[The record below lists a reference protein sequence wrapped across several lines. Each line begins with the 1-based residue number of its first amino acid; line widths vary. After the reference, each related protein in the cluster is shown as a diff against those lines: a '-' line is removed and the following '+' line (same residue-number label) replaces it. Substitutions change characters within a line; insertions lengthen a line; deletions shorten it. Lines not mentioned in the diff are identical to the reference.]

1 MSPARYYNVS
11 TNHQARRSPGCQR
24 SPEKQSVRFLES
36 LRIAFENC
44 QDPIVVSDAIVPDL
58 LDGPVLY
65 ANAAFLQQTGY
76 LPEDVVGRPQRNLLA
91 SESQGASL
99 PKESLAGAKSQLRL
113 PLTARSKNGLETRV
127 ETTAWLIRGPAGLND
142 YAAFQQR
149 PESRERRR
157 VEPDLFELA
166 RASVVAVDL
175 AGNITRWNPGAT
187 LLTGYSETE
196 MLGRSVELLFPDEH
210 RSQVQQVIIPT
221 LLKDGSLDIVIPL
234 KKKDGYTAHLGLA
247 LSVIPD
253 ASGAPAG
260 FLGVSVDVTNLKL
273 CEIALQ
279 ANNALLTAI
288 RRLQSIMISAQDK
301 KVALKETLT
310 TLLTMTGSEHGFM
323 GELRTGGSG
332 MPHISTYA
340 VQTRSEDPKV
350 LDFFQ
355 ANIGRMVE
363 FHRPDSLI
371 GHVMRHK
378 EAVLTNAPSSD
389 VRSTGVPPGHPSILS
404 FAGLPLKIGDEMIG
418 MLGLANRPG
427 GYDQA
432 LISNIQPLL
441 ECCAAFIDVYRN
453 RNTARALGETLERA
467 FANSRDALVITDQ
480 EGNIINWNPEAERL
494 LGYSQAEAV
503 RTNLAALRGNWDSW
517 EMPDILSS
525 AKQHGN
531 WSKEITFR
539 SQSGTEVDT
548 EAMVISG
555 DEHFNWVIRDI
566 GWRKKADRA
575 LQEAS
580 DRFDALAQNTH
591 SAFWMATK
599 DGTTILYRSPAC
611 ETIGGVPVSG
621 FPTTSK
627 PWTDLIHPEDYE
639 GFQANRRI
647 YIQGVPV
654 RQKYRIIRPDGKI
667 RWIDSYVFPVK
678 NPEGEIYRIAGLL
691 EDITDQE
698 EADARLRS
706 ALGEK
711 EALLQEIHHRVKNNL
726 QIISSLLRL
735 QTASTADAVS
745 SAVLQ
750 ESRARVDTIAL
761 IHEHLYQSGNVSRI
775 SFPAY
780 AGRLVANVISVNQVT
795 PERIKVSVDIG
806 PLNLDPQTA
815 VLCGLILNE
824 LVSNSLRH
832 AFPSGR
838 KGEITIASHVEAGAV
853 VVMNISDNGV
863 GLPQDFD
870 VSRVNTLGL
879 RLVRQLTRQMKG
891 TMSVSSH
898 NGTAVRVEFPVQES
912 T

>member
-1 MSPARYYNVS
+1 M
-11 TNHQARRSPGCQR
+11 
-24 SPEKQSVRFLES
+24 RFLES

-44 QDPIVVSDAIVPDL
+44 QDPIVVSDATPPDL

-65 ANAAFLQQTGY
+65 VNAAFLQQTGY
-76 LPEDVVGRPQRNLLA
+76 LPEDVVGQPQRNLLA

-113 PLTARSKNGLETRV
+113 PLTARRKNGLETRG
-127 ETTAWLIRGPAGLND
+127 ETTAWLIRGPAGASD

-149 PESRERRR
+149 PESSEQRR
-157 VEPDLFELA
+157 VEADLFEVA
-166 RASVVAVDL
+166 RASMVTTDL
-175 AGNITRWNPGAT
+175 AGNVTSWNPGAAR
-187 LLTGYSETE
+187 LMGYSEIE
-196 MLGRSVELLFPDEH
+196 MLGRNVELLLPDED
-210 RSQVQQVIIPT
+210 RSQVHQRIIPT
-221 LLKDGSLDIVIPL
+221 LLKEGSLDIDVPL
-234 KKKDGYTAHLGLA
+234 KKKDGSTAYLGLA

-279 ANNALLTAI
+279 SNNTLLTAI

-301 KVALKETLT
+301 QVALKESLN
-310 TLLTMTGSEHGFM
+310 TLLTVTNSEHGFL
-323 GELRTGGSG
+323 GELRTVGSG

-355 ANIGRMVE
+355 ANNGRMVE

-389 VRSTGVPPGHPSILS
+389 ERSTGVPLGHPSILS
-404 FAGLPLKIGDEMIG
+404 FAGLPLKVGDEMVG

-441 ECCAAFIDVYRN
+441 ECCAAFVDVYRN

-467 FANSRDALVITDQ
+467 FANSRDALVVTDE
-480 EGNIINWNPEAERL
+480 EGSIINWNPEAERV

-503 RTNLAALRGNWDSW
+503 SKNLGTLRGNWNSW
-517 EMPDILSS
+517 EMADIFSS
-525 AKQHGN
+525 ARQNGN
-531 WSKEITFR
+531 WAREITFR
-539 SQSGTEVDT
+539 SQTGTEVDT
-548 EAMVISG
+548 EAMVVKG
-555 DEHFNWVIRDI
+555 DGFFTWVIRDI
-566 GWRKKADRA
+566 GWRKKAEKA
-575 LQEAS
+575 LQETS

-591 SAFWMATK
+591 SAFWMASK
-599 DGTTILYRSPAC
+599 DGATALYLSPAF
-611 ETIGGVPVSG
+611 ETISG
-621 FPTTSK
+621 LPNGSPPATSK
-627 PWTDLIHPEDYE
+627 TWTDLVHPEDYE

-647 YIQGVPV
+647 YLQGVPV
-654 RQKYRIIRPDGKI
+654 RQKYRIIRPDGKV

-678 NPEGEIYRIAGLL
+678 NSAGEIYRIAGLL
-691 EDITDQE
+691 EDITEQE
-698 EADARLRS
+698 EAEARLRS
-706 ALGEK
+706 ALEEK
-711 EALLQEIHHRVKNNL
+711 ETLLKEVHHRVKNNL

-735 QTASTADAVS
+735 QTASTADADS
-745 SAVLQ
+745 TAVLQ
-750 ESRARVDTIAL
+750 ESRSRVDTIAL
-761 IHEHLYQSGNVSRI
+761 IHEHLYQSENVSRI
-775 SFPAY
+775 SLSAY
-780 AGRLVANVISVNQVT
+780 AGRLVANVISVNHVT
-795 PERIKVSVDIG
+795 PERIKVSLDIG
-806 PLNLDPQTA
+806 PLTLDPQTA

-832 AFPSGR
+832 AFPGGR
-838 KGEITIASHVEAGAV
+838 KGEITIESHVGAGAA
-853 VVMNISDNGV
+853 VVMKISDNGV

-870 VSRVNTLGL
+870 LSRVNTLGL
-879 RLVRQLTRQMKG
+879 RLVRQLTRQLKG
-891 TMSVSSH
+891 TMSVSSQ
-898 NGTAVRVEFPVQES
+898 NGTSIGIEFPVAES

>member
-1 MSPARYYNVS
+1 M
-11 TNHQARRSPGCQR
+11 
-24 SPEKQSVRFLES
+24 RFLES

-44 QDPIVVSDAIVPDL
+44 QDLIVVSDATVPDL
-58 LDGPVLY
+58 LDGTVLY
-65 ANAAFLQQTGY
+65 ANAAFLRQTGY

-91 SESQGASL
+91 AESQGASL
-99 PKESLAGAKSQLRL
+99 RKKSLSGAQSQLRL

-127 ETTAWLIRGPAGLND
+127 ETTAWLIRGLAGASD

-157 VEPDLFELA
+157 VEADLFDLA

-187 LLTGYSETE
+187 LLTGYSEIE
-196 MLGRSVELLFPDEH
+196 MLGQSVELLFPDEH
-210 RSQVQQVIIPT
+210 RSQLHQVIIPT
-221 LLKDGSLDIVIPL
+221 LLKEGSLDIVVPL
-234 KKKDGYTAHLGLA
+234 KKKDGYIAHLGLA

-279 ANNALLTAI
+279 ENNTLLTAI

-301 KVALKETLT
+301 QVALKETLS
-310 TLLTMTGSEHGFM
+310 TLLAMSNSEHGFL
-323 GELRTGGSG
+323 GELRTGCSG
-332 MPHISTYA
+332 MPHVSTFV
-340 VQTRSEDPKV
+340 VQTRSEDPRV

-355 ANIGRMVE
+355 ANAGQVVE

-389 VRSTGVPPGHPSILS
+389 PRSTGLPPGHPPILS

-453 RNTARALGETLERA
+453 RNAARALGETLERA

-480 EGNIINWNPEAERL
+480 EGNIINWNPEAGRL
-494 LGYSQAEAV
+494 LGYSPAEVV
-503 RTNLAALRGNWDSW
+503 RTNLGALRGNWDSW
-517 EMPDILSS
+517 EVPGIFSS
-525 AKQHGN
+525 ARQNGN
-531 WSKEITFR
+531 WSKEISFR
-539 SQSGTEVDT
+539 SQSGTEVDAET
-548 EAMVISG
+548 MVLSG
-555 DEHFNWVIRDI
+555 DGFFTWVIRDI
-566 GWRKKADRA
+566 GWRKKSEKA

-599 DGTTILYRSPAC
+599 DGATVLYLSPAF
-611 ETIGGVPVSG
+611 ETISGVQIPS
-621 FPTTSK
+621 FPTTSQL
-627 PWTDLIHPEDYE
+627 WIELIHPEDHE
-639 GFQANRRI
+639 RFQANRQT
-647 YIQGVPV
+647 YFQGVPV
-654 RQKYRIIRPDGKI
+654 QQKYRIIRPDGKV

-691 EDITDQE
+691 EDITEQE
-698 EADARLRS
+698 GADARLRS
-706 ALGEK
+706 ALEEK
-711 EALLQEIHHRVKNNL
+711 ETLLKEVHHRVKNNL

-735 QTASTADAVS
+735 QTASAAEAD
-745 SAVLQ
+745 SATVLQ
-750 ESRARVDTIAL
+750 ESRSRVDTIAI

-775 SFPAY
+775 SLQAY

-795 PERIKVSVDIG
+795 PERIKVSLDIG
-806 PLNLDPQTA
+806 PMTLDPQTA

-832 AFPSGR
+832 AFPDGR
-838 KGEITIASHVEAGAV
+838 KGEITIASHVGVGAA

-879 RLVRQLTRQMKG
+879 RLVRQLTRQLKG
-891 TMSVSSH
+891 TMSVSSQ
-898 NGTAVRVEFPVQES
+898 NGTTIGIEFPLAES